1 MGDPSGQREHSA
13 ADLAT
18 GVLSKPAR
26 LLGRQ
31 GRNAAVDFQRLWIR
45 INKPPVSLTAWTL
58 PAVHFL
64 ALFFFLDGD
73 DRLGSRLKSALW
85 YRIAA
90 QIREAVGAFPNL
102 LECPL
107 DVT

>member
-1 MGDPSGQREHSA
+1 LQGSPKFCQQLGDRNSIGMSNEFHFTWPS
-13 ADLAT
+13 T
-18 GVLSKPAR
+18 
-26 LLGRQ
+26 
-31 GRNAAVDFQRLWIR
+31 VDFQRFWVR
-45 INKPPVSLTAWTL
+45 INKLPVSLTAWTL

-90 QIREAVGAFPNL
+90 QIREAVGAFLNL

-107 DVT
+107 DIT